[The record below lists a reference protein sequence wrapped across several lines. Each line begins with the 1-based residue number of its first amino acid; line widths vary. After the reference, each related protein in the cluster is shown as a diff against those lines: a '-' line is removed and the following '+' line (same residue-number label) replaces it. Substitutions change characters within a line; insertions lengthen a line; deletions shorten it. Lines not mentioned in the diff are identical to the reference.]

1 MVSFSKDT
9 QLEEL
14 SAGHY
19 RAQVSNNW
27 SIMSAPNGGYLM
39 ALIGEAMQRFAE
51 LAAPVQI
58 TVNYSSKTQELAPL
72 DIEVTRFAQSRQFDR
87 LQATARQG
95 GKVVMQAF
103 GTFMSEYEVAASSQ
117 EKLQNLAPREQ
128 CTSRAGMPGLT
139 VFEQVEMR
147 LDPVTSGWMKGDT
160 AEFSEIYGWMRIPS
174 VEEWSATSLMMACDT
189 CPPSIFV
196 SHGALGWVPTIE
208 MSVHIKAIP
217 KGEWLK
223 ARFHSKYLGKSLLQ
237 EDGELWDEDDNLVA
251 VSRQL
256 AQFIRAK

>member
-1 MVSFSKDT
+1 MNMFAADT
-9 QLEEL
+9 HLEEI
-14 SAGHY
+14 SEGCY
-19 RAQVSNNW
+19 RAQVSSNW

-39 ALIGEAMQRFAE
+39 ALLGEAMSRYAK

-58 TVNYSSKTQELAPL
+58 TVNYSAKTQELAPL
-72 DIEVTRFAQSRQFDR
+72 DIQVERFALSRQFDR

-95 GKVVMQAF
+95 DRVVLQAF
-103 GTFMSEYEVAASSQ
+103 GTFMADYEKEHNGE
-117 EKLQNLAPREQ
+117 EKLLNLAPKEE
-128 CTSRAGMPGLT
+128 CKTRAGMPGLT
-139 VFEQVEMR
+139 VFDQVEMR
-147 LDPVTSGWMKGDT
+147 LDPASAGWTKGDT
-160 AEFSEIYGWMRIPS
+160 ADFSEIYGWMRIPS
-174 VEEWSATSLMMACDT
+174 VEQWSATSLMMACDT

-208 MSVHIKAIP
+208 MSVHIKDIP
-217 KGEWLK
+217 KSQWLK

-256 AQFIRAK
+256 AQFIRA